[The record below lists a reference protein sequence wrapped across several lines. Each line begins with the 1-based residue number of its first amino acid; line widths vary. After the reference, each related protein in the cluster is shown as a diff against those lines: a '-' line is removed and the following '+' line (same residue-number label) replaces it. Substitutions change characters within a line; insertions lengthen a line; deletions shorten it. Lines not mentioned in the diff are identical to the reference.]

1 MFVHFFLIETFP
13 KNTGE
18 EMPMLTG
25 NCVSIVAG
33 AVISIV
39 VTFVTRWTMTK
50 EMEEEEWDKTR
61 DIDNPL
67 SPWVVKYQGEL
78 DLKEVG
84 EFHNR
89 PPLDLVISKFRPA
102 KLTSFIAAICFTAVF
117 VVIWPGSMLSV
128 GVLDEAGFNVWT
140 TLSRG
145 WAYVAAAFIIIVPLF
160 QELMA
165 VKKQLARN
173 KENSLI
179 KSSSSSGSGFNNEAL
194 QIDGEKEGKQ

>member
-1 MFVHFFLIETFP
+1 MFVHFLPIETFP
-13 KNTGE
+13 QNTGE

-25 NCVSIVAG
+25 NCVSIVVG
-33 AVISIV
+33 ALISIV

-78 DLKEVG
+78 DLKDVG

-89 PPLDLVISKFRPA
+89 PPLDLVIRKFRPA

-173 KENSLI
+173 KENSLM

-194 QIDGEKEGKQ
+194 QIGGEKEGKH